1 MADETTRGRGGGA
14 RAAVAWLAIL
24 GLAAVVVWLFS
35 ERNARTWYLVPDD
48 GRLVVMRGILAPI
61 GRQTFKTADPVLAQ
75 AYEPIVAPP
84 GKPLPEAR
92 GFEERSL
99 LDQGIYDIVS
109 GWARDE
115 IASGDPAR
123 LERGLGYLSRAERL
137 AGLSPAQ
144 REDLSAL
151 RAESGYFEAQRLL
164 ERAVGELRDAAEKL
178 RHTGGSRSA
187 HANDA
192 RALLHDVEPALDA
205 ASVALRNSGG
215 PRRPSPPAEQSGKPP
230 PQPADPA
237 QAAPPAPGTAEQ
249 KPQPQ
254 EPASAERQ

>member
-1 MADETTRGRGGGA
+1 VADETTRGRGGGA
-14 RAAVAWLAIL
+14 RAAVAWLAIA
-24 GLAAVVVWLFS
+24 GLAALVVWLVS

-215 PRRPSPPAEQSGKPP
+215 PRRPSPPAEPSGKPP
-230 PQPADPA
+230 PQPAEPA

-254 EPASAERQ
+254 EPASVERQ

>member
-1 MADETTRGRGGGA
+1 MADETTRAPRHGGGA

-24 GLAAVVVWLFS
+24 GLAAIVVWLVS

-48 GRLVVMRGILAPI
+48 GRLIVMRGILAPI

-92 GFEERSL
+92 GFDERSA
-99 LDQGIYDIVS
+99 LDQGLYDLIS
-109 GWARDE
+109 GWAREE

-137 AGLSPAQ
+137 AGISPAQ

-187 HANDA
+187 HAHDA

-205 ASVALRNSGG
+205 AAVALRNAGG
-215 PRRPSPPAEQSGKPP
+215 ARRPRPAPEQTGQPAPQGTPPA
-230 PQPADPA
+230 QPAPQGPEA
-237 QAAPPAPGTAEQ
+237 AAPKDAAAGEG
-249 KPQPQ
+249 
-254 EPASAERQ
+254 R

>member
-1 MADETTRGRGGGA
+1 M
-14 RAAVAWLAIL
+14 
-24 GLAAVVVWLFS
+24 
-35 ERNARTWYLVPDD
+35 
-48 GRLVVMRGILAPI
+48 MRGILAPI

-84 GKPLPEAR
+84 GKRSPEAR

-151 RAESGYFEAQRLL
+151 RAESGYFEAQRLSSAPW
-164 ERAVGELRDAAEKL
+164 ESCATRPRSCATPAAPAPPT
-178 RHTGGSRSA
+178 RTTPARSCTTWSPRSTPPRSRSGTRA
-187 HANDA
+187 ARGG
-192 RALLHDVEPALDA
+192 RALPPSRA
-205 ASVALRNSGG
+205 ASRRRSPPS
-215 PRRPSPPAEQSGKPP
+215 PRRPRLRARDRRAEAAAAGARVRRAAVSGRGALPRDAGRG
-230 PQPADPA
+230 Q
-237 QAAPPAPGTAEQ
+237 
-249 KPQPQ
+249 
-254 EPASAERQ
+254 

>member
-1 MADETTRGRGGGA
+1 VADETRAPRHGGGG
-14 RAAVAWLAIL
+14 RAVIAWLAIL

-48 GRLVVMRGILAPI
+48 GRLVVMRGILAPV

-92 GFEERSL
+92 GFDERSA
-99 LDQGIYDIVS
+99 LDQGLYDLVS

-123 LERGLGYLSRAERL
+123 LERGLGYLTRAERL

-151 RAESGYFEAQRLL
+151 RAESGFFEAQRLL

-192 RALLHDVEPALDA
+192 RALLQDLEPALDA
-205 ASVALRNSGG
+205 AAVALRNSG
-215 PRRPSPPAEQSGKPP
+215 PARRPPPAPE
-230 PQPADPA
+230 QPAQPA
-237 QAAPPAPGTAEQ
+237 APGQSAPPAQQGTDAGA
-249 KPQPQ
+249 PQN
-254 EPASAERQ
+254 PAAGEGR